1 MGGAILGSL
10 AAGFL
15 LLPLWDANLSVAV
28 WVGFLVLLGVVD
40 DDSVVLSTYLE
51 DIFDSKEMQ
60 SVADIRESVV
70 QAGLKRIRA
79 NLMTI
84 ATTVFGLMPV
94 FWATGRGADIMQPIA
109 LPSLGG
115 MAVSLVTMF
124 IVPCLFSA
132 IEEWKWKR
140 AQANQ
145 PLKTQTDKSAAD
157 DSPDVLLLT

>member
-1 MGGAILGSL
+1 M
-10 AAGFL
+10 
-15 LLPLWDANLSVAV
+15 LLPLWDTNLSVAV

-51 DIFDSKEMQ
+51 DIFDKKEMN
-60 SVADIRESVV
+60 SIAEIREAVL

-84 ATTVFGLMPV
+84 CTTVFGLMPV
-94 FWATGRGADIMQPIA
+94 FWATGRGADVMKPIA

-115 MAVSLVTMF
+115 MSVSVITMF
-124 IVPCLFSA
+124 IVPCLFCA

-140 AQANQ
+140 AQSRPAPEILPEPQ
-145 PLKTQTDKSAAD
+145 PA
-157 DSPDVLLLT
+157 